1 MNHKTW
7 LTVFGVFALV
17 LVGGAGFYAFSGYG
31 IYSDEVSGW
40 DSSVGTIES
49 LERRVPYPN
58 KENAEALKEGVGK
71 YDVAVQELYQS
82 LNSFQR
88 PLNTGLQGTQF
99 AQLVKKT
106 VQDYREFAK
115 IGGLEIES
123 AEEFQLGFDAYAASI
138 PAPQLVPVLDYEL
151 EAIDHLLRGLVTSRV
166 GSLLFFE
173 RDAIPGEPG
182 GADEH
187 DSGVV
192 HKYPVRLRFQSD
204 YNSLQAFV
212 NSIANDKQFFYVVR
226 VLKVQNRVTEG
237 PMKTSGASVLG
248 QGYVYADNGEPVAL
262 EDIELLGLGIGSE
275 EEIEEAARAAGYIP
289 SQQDA
294 RVLMGQEELEV
305 YMVVDV
311 VRFVDPEEATNE
323 EQANSED
330 KKR

>member
-7 LTVFGVFALV
+7 LIVFGVFALA
-17 LVGGAGFYAFSGYG
+17 LIGGTGFYAFSGYAN
-31 IYSDEVSGW
+31 YSDKIAGW
-40 DSSVGTIES
+40 DSNVGTIES

-58 KENAEALKEGVGK
+58 KENAEALKEEVVK
-71 YDVAVQELYQS
+71 YNSAVQELYQS

-88 PLNTGLQGTQF
+88 PLNTALQGTQF

-115 IGGLEIES
+115 VGGLEIES

-151 EAIDHLLRGLVTSRV
+151 EAIDHLLKGLVTSRV
-166 GSLLFFE
+166 GSLLSFE

-182 GADEH
+182 GAEEH

-192 HKYPVRLRFQSD
+192 HKYPVRLRFRSD
-204 YNSLQAFV
+204 YNALQTFV

-226 VLKVQNRVTEG
+226 VLKVQNGAIEG
-237 PMKTSGASVLG
+237 PMKTTGESALG
-248 QGYVYADNGEPVAL
+248 QGYVYGDTGEPVAL
-262 EDIELLGLGIGSE
+262 EDLELLGLGIDSDE
-275 EEIEEAARAAGYIP
+275 EVAEAARAAGYLP

-294 RVLMGQEELEV
+294 RVLMGQEELEA
-305 YMVVDV
+305 YMVVDI
-311 VRFVDPEEATNE
+311 VRFVNPEEASIVGE
-323 EQANSED
+323 ADAED

>member
-7 LTVFGVFALV
+7 LTVFGIFAFV
-17 LVGGAGFYAFSGYG
+17 LIGGAGFYAFSGYAN
-31 IYSDEVSGW
+31 YSDKIAGW
-40 DSSVGTIES
+40 DLNVGTIES

-58 KENAEALKEGVGK
+58 KENAEALKKEVGK
-71 YDVAVQELYQS
+71 YNSAVQELYQS

-88 PLNTGLQGTQF
+88 PLNTALQGTQF

-115 IGGLEIES
+115 GGGLEIES
-123 AEEFQLGFDAYAASI
+123 IEEFQLGFDAYAASI

-166 GSLLFFE
+166 GSLLSFE
-173 RDAIPGEPG
+173 RDAIPGETG
-182 GADEH
+182 GAEDH

-192 HKYPVRLRFQSD
+192 HKYPVRLRFRSD
-204 YNSLQAFV
+204 YNALQTFV

-226 VLKVQNRVTEG
+226 VLKVQNGAIEG
-237 PMKTSGASVLG
+237 PMKTTGDSALG
-248 QGYVYADNGEPVAL
+248 QGYVYGDTGEPVAL
-262 EDIELLGLGIGSE
+262 DDLELLGLGIDSE
-275 EEIEEAARAAGYIP
+275 EEVEEAARAAGYLP

-294 RVLMGQEELEV
+294 RVLMGQELLEV
-305 YMVVDV
+305 YMVVDIA
-311 VRFVDPEEATNE
+311 RFVNPEDASS
-323 EQANSED
+323 ARKAYAED